1 MAFFDQNISPEEQK
15 SLEKENRELNTE
27 IQEVNEEL
35 DVSRKNREEYEDLME
50 KSKTNLDTYYDKN
63 NVVVKLILLL
73 LFVFIACGLVYYL
86 LLYLRAN

>member
-15 SLEKENRELNTE
+15 SLEEENRELNTE

-35 DVSRKNREEYEDLME
+35 DVNRKNREEYEDLME

-63 NVVVKLILLL
+63 NVVVKLILFL

-86 LLYLRAN
+86 LLYLRAK

>member
-15 SLEKENRELNTE
+15 SLE
-27 IQEVNEEL
+27 EE
-35 DVSRKNREEYEDLME
+35 NREEYEDLME

-63 NVVVKLILLL
+63 NVVVKLILFL

-86 LLYLRAN
+86 LLYLRAK